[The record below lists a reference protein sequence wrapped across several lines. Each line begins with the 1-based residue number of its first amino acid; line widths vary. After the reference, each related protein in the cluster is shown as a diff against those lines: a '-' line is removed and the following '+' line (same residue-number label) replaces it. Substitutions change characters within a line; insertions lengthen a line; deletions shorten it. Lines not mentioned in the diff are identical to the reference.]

1 MIKTL
6 VKQMSKKDRKFSII
20 TPFLIIGEVT
30 METTI
35 PMLMAT
41 LVDVGIQNSDIGYVV
56 KMGLLMVLMA
66 MLSLAFGA
74 GAARTASCRFSRIC
88 GEYKKSIIL

>member
-66 MLSLAFGA
+66 MLSLAF
-74 GAARTASCRFSRIC
+74 
-88 GEYKKSIIL
+88 

>member
-56 KMGLLMVLMA
+56 KMGLLMVPTIRLP
-66 MLSLAFGA
+66 
-74 GAARTASCRFSRIC
+74 RFLIAV
-88 GEYKKSIIL
+88 

>member
-30 METTI
+30 Y
-35 PMLMAT
+35 
-41 LVDVGIQNSDIGYVV
+41 GNHNSYAYGN
-56 KMGLLMVLMA
+56 
-66 MLSLAFGA
+66 FG
-74 GAARTASCRFSRIC
+74 
-88 GEYKKSIIL
+88 

>member
-66 MLSLAFGA
+66 MLSLQQDL
-74 GAARTASCRFSRIC
+74 RRI
-88 GEYKKSIIL
+88 

>member
-1 MIKTL
+1 
-6 VKQMSKKDRKFSII
+6 
-20 TPFLIIGEVT
+20 

-56 KMGLLMVLMA
+56 KMGLVMVLMA

-74 GAARTASCRFSRIC
+74 GAARTAPVASAGFAANIRKALF
-88 GEYKKSIIL
+88 YKNSGLFLSET

>member
-56 KMGLLMVLMA
+56 KMGLLWCLWQCFHSRSEQEPPEPL
-66 MLSLAFGA
+66 LSLQQDL
-74 GAARTASCRFSRIC
+74 RRI
-88 GEYKKSIIL
+88 

>member
-41 LVDVGIQNSDIGYVV
+41 LVDVGIQNSDITYFGE
-56 KMGLLMVLMA
+56 MLVLIRLIA
-66 MLSLAFGA
+66 MLSLAF
-74 GAARTASCRFSRIC
+74 
-88 GEYKKSIIL
+88 